1 MPLPTTMRGS
11 LIASPHAAGVRRGA
25 LRRAR
30 VEGRRLSITIAVD
43 GVVASLTS
51 SYVPPEGFGF
61 VK

>member
-1 MPLPTTMRGS
+1 MLQ
-11 LIASPHAAGVRRGA
+11 GVRRGA

-43 GVVASLTS
+43 GVAASLTS
-51 SYVPPEGFGF
+51 SYVPPEALEF